1 MKIPGVLLVE
11 DDQIDAQAV
20 LRAFKK
26 NKIAN
31 PVTVVRDGNEA
42 LQALR
47 RQGEYASVPRA
58 DLVLLDLNM
67 PGMNGID
74 FLSELRS
81 DPELKRIIVIVLTT
95 SDLDKEK
102 VEAYDLNVAGY
113 ILKSKV
119 GENFVDLLMML
130 DCYWRIV
137 EFPPQD

>member
-1 MKIPGVLLVE
+1 MLLVE
-11 DDQIDAQAV
+11 DDQVDAQAI

-31 PVTVVRDGNEA
+31 PVEVVQDGREA

-47 RQGEYASVPRA
+47 CQGKYESLSRP

-67 PGMNGID
+67 PGMNGIE

-81 DPELKRIIVIVLTT
+81 DPDLKRIIVIVLTT
-95 SDLDKEK
+95 SDLDKDK
-102 VEAYDLNVAGY
+102 VEAYNLNVAGY

-119 GENFVDLLMML
+119 GENFVDLLTML